1 MNFDIWQHLHEEL
14 QLHIFSYL
22 NANDLIT
29 LCYVSKCFRKL
40 VLKKFAKYYDLSTGF
55 CSVKYWTNEIEKNV
69 FRLVEAI
76 HSELFDGYA
85 FDFEGNYDKLI
96 KKFHHMSLFSVCF
109 HFLRCRR
116 SCEKILGCCKVC
128 SRVREN
134 TFYEY
139 NVFLNLIVDSTTDDY
154 LNISSSEQIDLD
166 IFLNK
171 LAYFPYCHCESF
183 GKCSDFEVFSFARDL
198 FAAFCSVLVRMYL
211 NQTTEY
217 FSDLMS

>member
-1 MNFDIWQHLHEEL
+1 M
-14 QLHIFSYL
+14 
-22 NANDLIT
+22 
-29 LCYVSKCFRKL
+29 SKCFRKL

-76 HSELFDGYA
+76 HSELFDSYA
-85 FDFEGNYDKLI
+85 FDFERNYDKLI
-96 KKFHHMSLFSVCF
+96 KKFRYMPLFSVYF

-116 SCEKILGCCKVC
+116 SCERKLGYCKVC
-128 SRVREN
+128 SGVREN

-139 NVFLNLIVDSTTDDY
+139 NAFLNLIVHSTTGDY

-166 IFLNK
+166 VFLNK
-171 LAYFPYCHCESF
+171 PAYFPYCHCKSI
-183 GKCSDFEVFSFARDL
+183 GKCSGFEVFSFARDL

-211 NQTTEY
+211 NHTMEY
-217 FSDLMS
+217 FSDLMSQVSLTDEKKIIQKCFFICITIIA